1 MKIRPAPRCLRLAMA
16 LVTLA
21 AGTAAHAD
29 DDSWWIHT
37 GVGRVTFYDSS
48 TLIAAGSVVPGA
60 GAKASDNTALIF
72 ETGYRLTPQ
81 WSASATF
88 GVPPVSA
95 ITGTGSAAPF
105 GTMGEIKYGPLVLAA
120 QYRFGEPGAVVRP
133 YLGAGAVYYIVLES
147 RDAAIQQLNV
157 KNGWGSALQAGVEV
171 PLSKRYALFLDVK
184 KIFVKTTATGVL
196 PAAGGV
202 PVRAETTLNPLLV
215 HLGVGVTF

>member
-88 GVPPVSA
+88 GVPPVSV

-147 RDAAIQQLNV
+147 RDAAIQQLNSHIMFQQLNLAAQRRLRHV
-157 KNGWGSALQAGVEV
+157 QPFGSPAEMQFLGDGNKATQLADFEHGAAL
-171 PLSKRYALFLDVK
+171 S
-184 KIFVKTTATGVL
+184 
-196 PAAGGV
+196 
-202 PVRAETTLNPLLV
+202 
-215 HLGVGVTF
+215 